1 MNLANLGLTGL
12 LAAKQRLQ
20 VTGHNLN
27 NVDTEGYNRQSVLTQ
42 TSRPSATSAG
52 FVGRGVEV
60 VTVQRAYDG
69 FLHKQLSNAQSQ
81 GAALIAYGNEI
92 NKLDSLFSDPS
103 TGISPAMLRFFEGM
117 QAVASAPAD
126 AASRQELLGRAA
138 SLVTQMNDNSA
149 YLRQVSENINTQIG
163 TAVSQVNSYLER
175 IQSVNNQIMVAQGSN
190 PGHAPNDLLDLRDQ
204 LVTELGQL
212 VDIQAVEQNGRV
224 SISTSRGQL
233 LLGADTVYPL
243 HAMRSAADPSKV
255 VLGYTSSFD
264 AQGQPIKAEFKDTA
278 VTGGSLGG
286 LLKFRHETL
295 EPTSNN
301 LGRMALGL
309 ASAFNELHQAGED
322 LHGKAG
328 EKFFGF
334 NDALKSTQVKS
345 NAHNSAGSG
354 TPGFNISDATRL
366 SNRDYEL
373 SFNDGVYRLRT
384 LPDGTLNPLTDELMK
399 ELGFQIDVSG
409 LNPTAND
416 SWLIQPTRNAAENLQ
431 LAITDPDRIAAAG
444 VGTGTANGDNAL
456 KMAELQNSK
465 VLAGGTLSL
474 NEGFSQ
480 IVNQVAVNTQQNA
493 TAAKAQAKLIQQN
506 YAAQQ
511 AVSGV
516 NEDEEYLKLDRY
528 QEQYRA
534 AARLID
540 ISSQLF
546 DTLLGL
552 RT

>member
-42 TSRPSATSAG
+42 TAKPGGSSAG
-52 FVGRGVEV
+52 FIGRGVEV
-60 VTVQRAYDG
+60 VTVQRAYDS
-69 FLHKQLSNAQSQ
+69 FLHKQLSSAQSQ

-92 NKLDSLFSDPS
+92 SKLDSLFSDPS
-103 TGISPAMLRFFEGM
+103 TGVSPAMLRFFEGM
-117 QAVASAPAD
+117 QAVASSPAD

-138 SLVTQMNDNSA
+138 SLVTQMNDTDA
-149 YLRQVSENINTQIG
+149 YLRQVGENVNTQIG

-175 IQSVNNQIMVAQGSN
+175 IQSVNQQITLAQGSN
-190 PGHAPNDLLDLRDQ
+190 PGHQPNDLLDMRDQ
-204 LVTELGQL
+204 LVNELGQL
-212 VDIQAVEQNGRV
+212 IDIQAVEQNGKV

-233 LLGADTVYPL
+233 LLGAGTVYPL
-243 HAMRSAADPSKV
+243 HAMRSAADPAKM

-264 AQGQPIKAEFKDTA
+264 GQGQAIKAELKDTM

-286 LLKFRHETL
+286 LLKFRHDTL
-295 EPTSNN
+295 EPTRNN

-309 ASAFNELHQAGED
+309 ASAFNELHKAGED
-322 LHGKAG
+322 LHGQAG
-328 EKFFGF
+328 GEFFNF
-334 NDALKSTQVKS
+334 NAALNFVKS
-345 NAHNSAGSG
+345 HAHNAPGSG
-354 TPGFNISDATRL
+354 VPSVEIDDATQL

-373 SFNDGVYRLRT
+373 SYDGQQYTIRSLPNGATQTFTDEVTIDGV
-384 LPDGTLNPLTDELMK
+384 K
-399 ELGFQIDVSG
+399 IDVTG
-409 LNPTAND
+409 LSAAAND

-431 LAITDPDRIAAAG
+431 LAIQDPDRIAAAG
-444 VGTGTANGDNAL
+444 AGTGTANGDNAL
-456 KMAELQNSK
+456 KMAELQNAK

-493 TAAKAQAKLIQQN
+493 TAAKAQVKLIQQN

-516 NEDEEYLKLDRY
+516 NEDEEVLKLDRY